1 MYCIAQDTGA
11 PYVLY
16 NKDSVE
22 KGMPTSTQSNGQWG
36 PGLPQ
41 ENGYVAITTQQQQQQ
56 QHQQQQHQ
64 QQSHQNASSSL
75 TGSSDQSNG
84 NRSLDSARKVE
95 SSANIVPS
103 SNAEQ
108 QQQSTMTSPEPSPY
122 PQQTSLGSNEE
133 DASTQTHDNLPDDS
147 ETQHQQQQYDM
158 YSARG
163 STILSPGSFIS
174 YLKQPGIMLTPIN
187 PSEAGGDFS
196 NLPDLLNHSSSLGSK
211 QPNKISNDVRLFKCA
226 TCGKDFKQ
234 KSTLFQHERIHTD
247 ARPYGCNECG
257 KRFRQQSHLTQH
269 LRIHA
274 NEKPFACVYCERTFR
289 QRAILNQHL
298 RIHSGE
304 KPFGCIE
311 CGKRFRQKAILNQHI
326 RTHQGFVGAAVSKKR
341 FKDDVSPH
349 LIHKNGQLWP
359 QDIPFPHEKENDG
372 ALENGNQCFSPES
385 NVQFPAYYKD
395 AKGMIHGIFGH
406 AGKTF
411 SEIIQH
417 GRNIGMLLYVR
428 CPICQKEFKQKST
441 LLQHGCIH
449 IESRPYP
456 CAECGKRFRQ
466 QSHLTQHL
474 RIHTNEKPFTCIY
487 CGRAFRQRTILNQH
501 LRIHTGEKPY
511 KCIECG
517 KDFRQ
522 KAILDQHIRTHSGE
536 RPFCC
541 AMPNCRRRFSTETEV
556 KRHIDNHM
564 NLNSNRKKIDK
575 YCSNKSLSMSEMN
588 SVPPV
593 IKPEFY
599 FPHYSAPPVFNPEQ
613 AQYSTPPSQQTPVP
627 ASDPSPSP
635 GLSPASRP
643 GSDPGISAPGP
654 RGSGP
659 GPGSPITESAP
670 VQTIPNS

>member
-1 MYCIAQDTGA
+1 MALNFSASFAACIAAGLKVPRQFMYCIAQDTGA

-122 PQQTSLGSNEE
+122 PQQTSL
-133 DASTQTHDNLPDDS
+133 
-147 ETQHQQQQYDM
+147 
-158 YSARG
+158 
-163 STILSPGSFIS
+163 
-174 YLKQPGIMLTPIN
+174 
-187 PSEAGGDFS
+187 
-196 NLPDLLNHSSSLGSK
+196 
-211 QPNKISNDVRLFKCA
+211 
-226 TCGKDFKQ
+226 
-234 KSTLFQHERIHTD
+234 
-247 ARPYGCNECG
+247 
-257 KRFRQQSHLTQH
+257 
-269 LRIHA
+269 
-274 NEKPFACVYCERTFR
+274 
-289 QRAILNQHL
+289 
-298 RIHSGE
+298 
-304 KPFGCIE
+304 
-311 CGKRFRQKAILNQHI
+311 
-326 RTHQGFVGAAVSKKR
+326 GFVGAAVSKKR